1 MKRFLAALV
10 ILVAATSAQA
20 WVTVGNVMASTS
32 EVTLQWEPSI
42 DHDYITGYRL
52 YYGSSTGQYTTKIEV
67 GKVTTYTISLPDGTY
82 FMALTAYDDRGLE
95 SAYSNEVSTTIK
107 TSIRP
112 PKNLI
117 IFSVTILNGTAKAQ
131 GR

>member
-1 MKRFLAALV
+1 
-10 ILVAATSAQA
+10 
-20 WVTVGNVMASTS
+20 
-32 EVTLQWEPSI
+32 
-42 DHDYITGYRL
+42 
-52 YYGSSTGQYTTKIEV
+52 
-67 GKVTTYTISLPDGTY
+67 
-82 FMALTAYDDRGLE
+82 MALTAYDDRGLE